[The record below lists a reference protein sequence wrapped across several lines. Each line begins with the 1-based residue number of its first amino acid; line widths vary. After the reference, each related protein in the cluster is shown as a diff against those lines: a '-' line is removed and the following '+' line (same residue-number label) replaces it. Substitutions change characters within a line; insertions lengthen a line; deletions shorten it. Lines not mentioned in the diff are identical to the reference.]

1 MNWTL
6 VRKIIRIVGSLVG
19 LCIFLILVYDGLNKL
34 LEISNPLEFS
44 WAFVLLAFA
53 LFFLSY
59 LFHMVNYRIIYKS
72 SHQEVSIATTIV
84 GYSFSFLPKY
94 IPGYIW
100 GYYSRSNWFE
110 EKAKIPNRYS
120 WHASAI
126 ELLVTV
132 LTCSSIWMGYIFTR
146 NKEFIWIY
154 LILITPFLAIIPI
167 NRCITFFKSY
177 SRTEKWF
184 RNIDTVPYRY
194 WLIITLISYFQ
205 RVLFGI
211 GLWALSYT
219 FSPTDFINPQK
230 FLDFTYSFARSW
242 LSGFLA
248 ILIPNGLGVR
258 EIVLNELLVEV
269 NNISNNVSVIISTL
283 SRLLMLFAE
292 FGWVIL
298 AIFMNSKLKKQEY
311 TESIIE

>member
-1 MNWTL
+1 MNL
-6 VRKIIRIVGSLVG
+6 ELFRKIVRIGGSLLG
-19 LCIFLILVYDGLNKL
+19 LCIFLFLVYDGLNKL
-34 LEISNPLEFS
+34 VKTSTPLEFS

-230 FLDFTYSFARSW
+230 FLDFTYSFA
-242 LSGFLA
+242 
-248 ILIPNGLGVR
+248 
-258 EIVLNELLVEV
+258 
-269 NNISNNVSVIISTL
+269 
-283 SRLLMLFAE
+283 
-292 FGWVIL
+292 
-298 AIFMNSKLKKQEY
+298 
-311 TESIIE
+311 